1 MPRFAYSALLWAL
14 LPFVLIRLAWRSRR
28 QRGYLARLGERFG
41 RYAGEAARGP
51 YIWIHAVSVGETR
64 AASPL
69 VALLKERYPAHRIVL
84 THMTPTGRATGEELF
99 GDTVERVWLPYDFRF
114 AVRRFLARFA
124 PAFGL
129 IMETE
134 LWPNLLEESAR
145 AGLPVFLVNARLSQR
160 SAEAYARL
168 PSLAHRAL
176 AALTGI
182 AAQTTADAIR
192 FQGLGALSIE
202 VTGNIKFDLAIPAD
216 IEEKGLSLRALFG
229 AGRRIWVI
237 GSTRDG
243 EEALLLDAIAAASLP
258 DDVLV
263 VIVPRHPQRFE
274 EVAALLDARGLPF
287 VRRTEGARVPGA
299 TRYVLGNTMGEMLAY
314 YAASDVVF
322 VGGSLKPYGGQNLI
336 EPCAVGK
343 PVLFGPHTFNF
354 EQAAESA
361 MDQGAGLRTRDAR
374 DTVAQVAALLEDRAR
389 REHMG
394 ARAKQFAQANRG
406 ALARLADW
414 LAPRVASRVRGRG

>member
-14 LPFVLIRLAWRSRR
+14 LPFALIRLAWRSRR
-28 QRGYLARLGERFG
+28 QRGYLARVGERFG

-64 AASPL
+64 AAAPL
-69 VALLKERYPAHRIVL
+69 VAILKERYPAHRIVL

-129 IMETE
+129 ILETE
-134 LWPNLLEESAR
+134 LWPNLLEESAL
-145 AGLPVFLVNARLSQR
+145 AGVPVFLVNARLSQR

-168 PSLAHRAL
+168 PALAHRAL

-182 AAQTTADAIR
+182 AAQTTADANR
-192 FQGLGALSIE
+192 LRGLGAHSIE
-202 VTGNIKFDLAIPAD
+202 VTGNIKFDLAIPVD
-216 IEEKGLSLRALFG
+216 MEEKGRDLRALFG
-229 AGRRIWVI
+229 AGRRVWVI

-243 EEALLLDAIAAASLP
+243 EEALLLDAIAGANLP
-258 DDVLV
+258 ADVLV
-263 VIVPRHPQRFE
+263 VIVPRHPQRFDA
-274 EVAALLDARGLPF
+274 VASLLAARNLDF
-287 VRRTEGARVPGA
+287 ARRSEAMRVPGA
-299 TRYVLGNTMGEMLAY
+299 TRFVLGDTMGEMLAY
-314 YAASDVVF
+314 YAAADIVF
-322 VGGSLKPYGGQNLI
+322 VGGSLKPFGGQNLI
-336 EPCAVGK
+336 EPCAMGK

-361 MDQGAGLRTRDAR
+361 MDLGAGLRTRDAR
-374 DTVAQVAALLEDRAR
+374 DTVAQVASLMEDRPR